1 MKKPTQDFRSVSR
14 AKQVALTALND
25 HRHEI
30 EQERDLALLKH
41 DQQWDT
47 ERRKLGIS
55 RQKDMP
61 FDYGFTRSRSVLHE
75 HRQKRAE
82 FAERRKLI
90 EQKYDEQL
98 EDVRQVKNHVLGRSN
113 EREDTREKAAPS
125 VVKAFSRSTPQRGND
140 RGR

>member
-1 MKKPTQDFRSVSR
+1 MKKPTNDFSKVSR
-14 AKQVALTALND
+14 AMKVVLTELND
-25 HRHEI
+25 HRHTI

-41 DQQWDT
+41 DQRWDS

-61 FDYGFTRSRSVLHE
+61 FDYGYTRSRSVLHE
-75 HRQKRAE
+75 YREKRQE
-82 FAERRKLI
+82 FAERRNLI

-98 EDVRQVKNHVLGRSN
+98 EDVWQVKDRVLGRYH
-113 EREDTREKAAPS
+113 EREETRENAAPS
-125 VVKAFSRSTPQRGND
+125 VVKAFSRSIARRGND